1 LKSIGLGILIMNT
14 RDDRIINNLFR
25 LAQDIDPVKSSRL
38 AACIVYKNTVM
49 GYGFSQMKSHPFQ
62 AGFAKNEHAI
72 FLHAETDAIKNA
84 LKRMTT
90 EELSRSTL
98 YIARAKRDD
107 DNRNWI
113 YGLAKPCAG
122 CTRAIATFDIQ
133 QVVYTLDGE
142 DYKYM

>member
-1 LKSIGLGILIMNT
+1 MNT

-72 FLHAETDAIKNA
+72 FLHAETDAIKNT
-84 LKRMTT
+84 LKRV
-90 EELSRSTL
+90 SQDDVARSTL
-98 YIARAKRDD
+98 YIARAKIHVETKK
-107 DNRNWI
+107 WM
-113 YGLAKPCAG
+113 YGLAKPCPG
-122 CTRAIATFDIQ
+122 CARAIATFDIQ
-133 QVVYTLDGE
+133 NVVYTLEGD